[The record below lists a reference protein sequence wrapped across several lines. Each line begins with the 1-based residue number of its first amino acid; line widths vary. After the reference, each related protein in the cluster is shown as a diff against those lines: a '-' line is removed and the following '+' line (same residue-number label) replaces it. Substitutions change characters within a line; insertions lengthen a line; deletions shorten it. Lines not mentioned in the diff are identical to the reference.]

1 MKRVIKMKFD
11 LDVFFEED
19 KQVKNSFE
27 QPEISFKLSLGVNP
41 KLKFEINNVYERT
54 LNNYA
59 RFILGGFQLTLF
71 EKAEQMIRIDQDDE
85 IEELILAFTQYM
97 KTFFDETHQY
107 INFNSI
113 DDIEELKYILTL
125 CLFLVDDA
133 LDEMSV
139 ELLFDSFFQ
148 AESRI
153 KREFKMFDDFYFDS
167 NISFNDDEDISD
179 LVLDGESYVLYN

>member
-1 MKRVIKMKFD
+1 MFE
-11 LDVFFEED
+11 LNVFFEGNNEI
-19 KQVKNSFE
+19 KNSFE
-27 QPEISFKLSLGVNP
+27 QPEISFKFSLNVNP
-41 KLKFEINNVYERT
+41 DLKFEITNVYERT
-54 LNNYA
+54 LNDYA

-97 KTFFDETHQY
+97 KIFFDETHQY

-113 DDIEELKYILTL
+113 DDIEKLKYILTL
-125 CLFLVDDA
+125 CLFLVEDA

-153 KREFKMFDDFYFDS
+153 KREFKLFKKFYFDS
-167 NISFNDDEDISD
+167 DISFNDDEEDIIIEE
-179 LVLDGESYVLYN
+179 LNDGEGYGILN